1 MSTDVTH
8 NPHPH
13 PSIAKAQTDHPET
26 IFGVNEMRLGVWHWC
41 ITFAIV
47 LAFALAAPGIWTNH
61 EPFPTGPDYRIP
73 YALSNDYWLYH
84 RRLEQVTDSGR
95 VLVLGDSVV
104 WGEYVRPDGTLTHF
118 LNEQTGRQDLF
129 VNCGVNGLFPL
140 AMEGLVRDNADLL
153 HDRKIIV
160 HCNLLWMSSPKADL
174 SAPAQEHFNH
184 STLVPQFRPRIPSY
198 SADASVRMSALIDRK
213 VPYFSWVGHI
223 ENCYYDQKSIS
234 RWTLEDNGQEPPSY
248 PHAWE
253 NPLAPLRS
261 GIPTENGPDPLR
273 GPSSSRHKPWN
284 ANGANPTEF
293 EWVDLDH
300 SLQWAAFQR
309 TVSFLQSRHNQ
320 VIVVVGPFN
329 EHMIAPAQKPIYG
342 SMRREVEDWLTKD
355 ANAVVAPQIL
365 PSELYADAS
374 HPLTEG
380 YSLLATELLND
391 ARFKDIVG
399 TK

>member
-1 MSTDVTH
+1 MIGTH

-13 PSIAKAQTDHPET
+13 PPISKAQTDHPET
-26 IFGVNEMRLGVWHWC
+26 IFGVNEMRLNARHWC
-41 ITFAIV
+41 VTFAIV
-47 LAFALAAPGIWTNH
+47 ITFALLAPRLWKRV
-61 EPFPTGPDYRIP
+61 EPFPNGPDYRIP

-84 RRLEQVTDSGR
+84 RRLQQITDPDR

-118 LNEQTGRQDLF
+118 LNQQPGQKDRF

-140 AMEGLVRDNADLL
+140 AMEGLVRDNAAVL

-174 SAPAQEHFNH
+174 SAPAEEHFNH
-184 STLVPQFRPRIPSY
+184 STLVPQFQPRIPSY
-198 SADASVRMSALIDRK
+198 SADASERMSALIDRK
-213 VPYFSWVGHI
+213 VGYFSWVGHI

-234 RWTLEDNGQEPPSY
+234 RWTLEDDGQEPPNY
-248 PHAWE
+248 PHARE

-273 GPSSSRHKPWN
+273 GPSSPRHKPWN
-284 ANGANPTEF
+284 ANGAKPAEF

-309 TVSFLQSRHNQ
+309 TVRFLRSRNNQ
-320 VIVVVGPFN
+320 VLVVVGPFN
-329 EHMIAPAQKPIYG
+329 EHMIAQEQRPIYE
-342 SMRREVEDWLTKD
+342 SMRGKVEDWLTR
-355 ANAVVAPQIL
+355 NGIVGVAPQTL

-380 YSLLATELLND
+380 YSVLASELLND
-391 ARFKDIVG
+391 VRFAKALRTG
-399 TK
+399 N